1 MEKIIKL
8 TELRKLNAKVS
19 NGDISALQ
27 MVEMIN
33 KSAFRTYVLKMEKL
47 NNELKH
53 LQILIE
59 NKNGFIETLESDI
72 KELNDKLGLIHDIVD
87 KQNFNEDSDLHEIYK
102 ILTN

>member
-53 LQILIE
+53 LQILVE
-59 NKNGFIETLESDI
+59 NKNVLIETLESDI
-72 KELNDKLGLIHDIVD
+72 KKITSI
-87 KQNFNEDSDLHEIYK
+87 IYK
-102 ILTN
+102 YAKDKKI

>member
-19 NGDISALQ
+19 NGHISALQ

-47 NNELKH
+47 NNEIIH
-53 LQILIE
+53 LQKIIE
-59 NKNGFIETLESDI
+59 NKNALISVYE
-72 KELNDKLGLIHDIVD
+72 DKYVSYE
-87 KQNFNEDSDLHEIYK
+87 Q
-102 ILTN
+102 

>member
-53 LQILIE
+53 LQILVE
-59 NKNGFIETLESDI
+59 NKNVLIETL
-72 KELNDKLGLIHDIVD
+72 
-87 KQNFNEDSDLHEIYK
+87 
-102 ILTN
+102 

>member
-33 KSAFRTYVLKMEKL
+33 KSAFRTYILKMERL

-53 LQILIE
+53 LQILVE
-59 NKNGFIETLESDI
+59 NKNSLI
-72 KELNDKLGLIHDIVD
+72 KL
-87 KQNFNEDSDLHEIYK
+87 
-102 ILTN
+102 

>member
-33 KSAFRTYVLKMEKL
+33 KSAFRTYVLKMERL

-53 LQILIE
+53 LQILVE
-59 NKNGFIETLESDI
+59 NKNS
-72 KELNDKLGLIHDIVD
+72 
-87 KQNFNEDSDLHEIYK
+87 
-102 ILTN
+102 